1 MKEIFKNKRIVILGD
16 SICEHGYYTY
26 DMRSFIKRSEDKC
39 YVFNRGIGGTRA
51 DMAFDLLDDE
61 VFALRP
67 DYCFICFGGNDLGA
81 WLYSSKLTVDEKV
94 LEERRIRN
102 ENYYNGIKYIVSH
115 CKEKGVIPVLLS
127 SYSSNEKIIESNDIK
142 TLADNKEKAVNMDS
156 SFYKQETIKNLNNAK
171 KPYRDF
177 IKKIAEEDDGV
188 LFLDML
194 EETHKY
200 MLTES
205 EMFAKDGVHYSV
217 KGHGF
222 IAKILLEFLGYEN
235 VPSEFIKDDEND
247 SLEKIVQLERS
258 IRFVRY
264 NPHNKVFGDFT
275 KEQIIENCKKVF
287 SDPNEEN
294 WSKRYHQNYLDH
306 SEKVDEI
313 RDQIDSL
320 TVKYIGE

>member
-1 MKEIFKNKRIVILGD
+1 
-16 SICEHGYYTY
+16 
-26 DMRSFIKRSEDKC
+26 
-39 YVFNRGIGGTRA
+39 
-51 DMAFDLLDDE
+51 
-61 VFALRP
+61 
-67 DYCFICFGGNDLGA
+67 
-81 WLYSSKLTVDEKV
+81 
-94 LEERRIRN
+94 
-102 ENYYNGIKYIVSH
+102 
-115 CKEKGVIPVLLS
+115 
-127 SYSSNEKIIESNDIK
+127 
-142 TLADNKEKAVNMDS
+142 MDS

-258 IRFVRY
+258 IRFVRH
-264 NPHNKVFGDFT
+264 NPHNKVFGDFS
-275 KEQIIENCKKVF
+275 KEQIIENCKKVV

-294 WSKRYHQNYLDH
+294 WSKRYHQNYLDY